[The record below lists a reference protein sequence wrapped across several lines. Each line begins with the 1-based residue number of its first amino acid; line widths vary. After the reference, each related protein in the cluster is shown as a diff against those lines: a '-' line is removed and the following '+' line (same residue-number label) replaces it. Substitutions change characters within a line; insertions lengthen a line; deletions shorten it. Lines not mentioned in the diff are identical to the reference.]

1 MLINSELEGRV
12 IDNFMKV
19 KLWLLIPS
27 FLLLLLFCFYFILLN
42 EGGNYIDAYVKS
54 QESLFF
60 FINGKLSEFPNLQFN
75 LTQLGDVLIFFPL
88 ISVFIVY
95 APKLLGALLTAAILS
110 LVVSASLKKL
120 FAVPRPAAMFDTDC
134 FVIIG
139 RTLSGRTALPSGHS
153 IAAFVVITILLFAF
167 MPKKNNYKVIWSF
180 FILSL
185 GLVIVFSRVG
195 VGAHYPLDVVV
206 GSTIGFIVAILGI
219 KINNKVSWWA
229 WIENKKYYPFF
240 ILLLS
245 IWVIVIVEKIVATN
259 LPIFY
264 FSLFSLLAT
273 LYVIISAYVKKK
285 DNLFRVNN

>member
-27 FLLLLLFCFYFILLN
+27 FLLLLLFCFYFTLLN

-167 MPKKNNYKVIWSF
+167 MPKNNKYKIIWSF

-206 GSTIGFIVAILGI
+206 GSIIGYIVAILGI